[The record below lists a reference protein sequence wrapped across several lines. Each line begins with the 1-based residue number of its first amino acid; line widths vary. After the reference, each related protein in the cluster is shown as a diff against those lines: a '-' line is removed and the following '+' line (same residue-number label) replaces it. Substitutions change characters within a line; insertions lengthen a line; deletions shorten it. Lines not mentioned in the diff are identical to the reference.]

1 MKTGEKILIFVLIF
15 CVYLRFIS
23 GFSLN
28 NFLLPWGVDTPNHLF
43 RVWYITKIGFTNWNY
58 YLQGGEAFFGIYGPV
73 LPFIGGMIGKITGF
87 LLSYKIMNNL
97 FFAIT
102 PIAFFY
108 FLREFKISDENKII
122 ALSFFTFMPI
132 YSYFQTDGRWS
143 SLINLFFGL
152 VYWIFLKRSIDKNEK
167 KYLILAGITLSISIL
182 THITTTF
189 FLILITSF
197 WAIIY
202 KFNFKTIQKL
212 TIIGILSLLLI
223 SFWSFPLFLEIYS
236 LRSTSQPATN
246 NSSIPMVNPS
256 NLQNWITER
265 LLPSIQ
271 MYSTKN
277 YSTFLLIAVTSV
289 FCIFSLFKIKNKVTR
304 DFFLTSIF
312 ILILIFLVNFKR
324 SFIFLPITAGFL
336 VAEGINVFKGKKII
350 ILSALIFILLISSFF
365 SIRVIEHQFP
375 EYPKIPQD
383 GRAIFLPFN
392 EDFPKLYK
400 YSIVLAP
407 MNGNENIF
415 AWGWEAPSYIMPYT
429 AEKSN
434 YNNNLS
440 NEDPVNLTN
449 PLKINQ
455 SDYYE
460 LLKAGWVN
468 YVVVNKDYDE
478 IVNYFNE
485 SNKFHLLNITE
496 NHVVFELNPKT
507 SYVEINGKP
516 VDVILNKNVD
526 EISIKT
532 YCEPGEMV
540 IKESYNKNW
549 KASINDNSIKL
560 EQTKNSFIQTSI
572 DENGE
577 CDIRLKFE
585 FPNYYKIFDIVSIVS
600 LIGVVSLLV
609 YEFLIKKWLK

>member
-28 NFLLPWGVDTPNHLF
+28 NSLLPWGVDTSHHLF
-43 RVWYITKIGFTNWNY
+43 KVWYITKIGFTNWNY
-58 YLQGGEAFFGIYGPV
+58 YLQGGETFFGIYGPV

-167 KYLILAGITLSISIL
+167 KYLIFAGITLSISIL
-182 THITTTF
+182 TNITTIF

-202 KFNFKTIQKL
+202 KFNLKTIQKL

-223 SFWSFPLFLEIYS
+223 SFWAFPLFLEIYS
-236 LRSTSQPATN
+236 LRSTSQPATS
-246 NSSIPMVNPS
+246 SSIPMVNPS

-277 YSTFLLIAVTSV
+277 YSTFLLIAVTFV
-289 FCIFSLFKIKNKVTR
+289 FCILSLFKIKNKVTR

-336 VAEGINVFKGKKII
+336 VAEGITVLKGKRMI
-350 ILSALIFILLISSFF
+350 ILSALLFILLISSFF

-383 GRAIFLPFN
+383 GRVIFLPSN

-415 AWGWEAPSYIMPYT
+415 AWGWETPSYIMSYT
-429 AEKSN
+429 SEKSN

-455 SDYYE
+455 NDYYE

-485 SNKFHLLNITE
+485 SNKFHLLNTTE
-496 NHVVFELNPKT
+496 NHVVFELKPKT

-532 YCEPGEMV
+532 YCESGEMV

-549 KASINDNSIKL
+549 KASINGNSIKL

-572 DENGE
+572 DESGE
-577 CDIRLKFE
+577 CNIRLKFE
-585 FPNYYKIFDIVSIVS
+585 FPSYYKIFDIVSIVS
-600 LIGVVSLLV
+600 LIAIVSLLM